1 MSKIV
6 NVDQMDRGILV
17 NFADGTRSFFDA
29 DFLYEQLEKRLDRP
43 SKSDLSKRSSIQR
56 LRPARDPKR
65 R

>member
-6 NVDQMDRGILV
+6 NVDQMDKGILV

-56 LRPARDPKR
+56 LRPGRDPKR
-65 R
+65 S